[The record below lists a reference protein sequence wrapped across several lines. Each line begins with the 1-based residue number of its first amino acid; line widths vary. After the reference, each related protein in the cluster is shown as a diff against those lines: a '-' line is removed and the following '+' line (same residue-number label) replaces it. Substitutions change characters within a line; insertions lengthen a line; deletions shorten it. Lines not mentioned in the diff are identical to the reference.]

1 MNCTAACLSAT
12 FTAERRFTASVFSK
26 RTYVTRKSIWADAVL
41 IQQGILRD
49 KRVLRLENG
58 GTFVYMRHGR
68 NAWKVETRRFLDPA
82 GWSATTSPSAFSS
95 STFDL
100 YRAAVAMAHL

>member
-12 FTAERRFTASVFSK
+12 FTAERCFTASVFSK

-41 IQQGILRD
+41 IQQVILRD
-49 KRVLRLENG
+49 KRVLRLENA

-68 NAWKVETRRFLDPA
+68 NAWKFETGRFLDPA
-82 GWSATTSPSAFSS
+82 GWNPTTAPSGFSPH
-95 STFDL
+95 TFDL
-100 YRAAVAMAHL
+100 YR